1 MSPLPVIRRNHA
13 TAAEVEAHLRHCSAD
28 FVRRLSERVALADY
42 AQKLAEQSERFEAW
56 AEDRL
61 VGLVAIYCN
70 RPEGGTAFI
79 TSVSVLPSWQKRGIA
94 ARLVEAGIAHAHGLG
109 FPRVELEVDRG
120 NAAALALYQKAGFS
134 PHGERNDGTIM
145 RLDIDAAR

>member
-1 MSPLPVIRRNHA
+1 MSALPVISVNRA

-28 FVRRLSERVALADY
+28 FVRCLGERVVLADY

-79 TSVSVLPSWQKRGIA
+79 TNVSVLPAWQNRGIA
-94 ARLVEAGIAHAHGLG
+94 ARLVEASIAHARGLG
-109 FPRVELEVDRG
+109 FPGIELEVDRG
-120 NAAALALYQKAGFS
+120 NAAALALYKKTGFL
-134 PHGERNDGTIM
+134 PHGERNDDTIM
-145 RLDIDAAR
+145 RLDIGAAR